1 MAFDRAKFS
10 RRVKLEQHLKWN
22 FVPSLEHM
30 VDVAEKAIDL
40 ADQGE
45 WGMRIDVNGKLKEV
59 SEIIEDLHLDDF
71 VE

>member
-1 MAFDRAKFS
+1 MGLEELRN
-10 RRVKLEQHLKWN
+10 RIKLEQHLKWN

-30 VDVAEKAIDL
+30 ADVAEQAIDL
-40 ADQGE
+40 AGQDK
-45 WGMRIDVNGKLKEV
+45 WNARIDVNGKSKRV